1 MCRRRS
7 RTFSCKVE
15 GGNQVEFSALCP
27 LIFMV
32 HRPSPRVILAVV
44 AFGVFVAADDLTVV
58 STMLRQIIF
67 DLEIPLPDGL
77 GKAAWIV
84 NAYLI
89 AYVVVMPFV
98 GKLSDIVGR
107 RAVYVGS
114 MALFLAGSIWVPLAP
129 DLNSFIIGRVLTAL
143 GGGAMVPVALAV
155 VGDVYEPQKRATAM
169 GTLGAIDTA
178 GWVWGPLYGA
188 MLVRFLS
195 WRWQFYLNIP
205 LSILGMGLAWWALQ
219 DLPRP
224 QTRERIDWLG
234 TGTLT
239 VAILSLNIALLNSGD
254 VQSAGGFASLDNSPS
269 PVTWPFYLLALVAS
283 LFFFLWQ
290 RRLATAPHSAT
301 PPLIDLNLFRKRNF
315 NTAVLINFLVGS
327 ILIIAMVN
335 VPLII
340 NVLEIDVERAALTS
354 GYLLSGMTGA
364 MAVLA
369 YAGGRLT
376 ERFSYRPVTLVGLAL
391 CAVGFGLM
399 GTSWIV
405 RLPYAQMTWQL
416 VVLGAGFGF
425 VIAPVGTAVINA
437 APDNQRGIASSL
449 VIVVRLMGMSVGLSG
464 LTAWG
469 LRRFD
474 VLRTLIRLPDLP
486 FSDPIYQKA
495 IVDGLTEV
503 TVRVLTETFVV
514 TAVIAL
520 IALFISLRLQPDS

>member
-1 MCRRRS
+1 M
-7 RTFSCKVE
+7 TGK
-15 GGNQVEFSALCP
+15 
-27 LIFMV
+27 
-32 HRPSPRVILAVV
+32 PSPRIILAVV

-77 GKAAWIV
+77 DKAAWIV

-89 AYVVVMPFV
+89 GYVVVMPFV
-98 GKLSDIVGR
+98 GRLSDIVGR
-107 RAVYVGS
+107 RTVYVGS
-114 MALFLAGSIWVPLAP
+114 LALFLIGSVWVPLAP
-129 DLNSFIIGRVLTAL
+129 DLNSFIAGRVLTAL
-143 GGGAMVPVALAV
+143 GGGAMVPVAMAV
-155 VGDVYEPQKRATAM
+155 IGDVYAPQRRATAM

-188 MLVRFLS
+188 LLVRFLS

-205 LSILGMGLAWWALQ
+205 LSVAGMAAAWWALR

-224 QTRERIDWLG
+224 QTRQRIDWLG
-234 TGTLT
+234 TALLT
-239 VAILSLNIALLNSGD
+239 IALLALNIALLNGGD
-254 VQSAGGFASLDNSPS
+254 VGSAGGFASLDEEGDA
-269 PVTWPFYLLALVAS
+269 VTWPFYLLALVAFIVFIFIQS
-283 LFFFLWQ
+283 
-290 RRLATAPHSAT
+290 RLTKGVSRIRYHVSRFWTA

-315 NTAVLINFLVGS
+315 NTAVLINFLVGG

-340 NVLEIDVERAALTS
+340 NVLAVDVARAALIS

-364 MAVLA
+364 MALLA
-369 YAGGRLT
+369 YIGGRLT
-376 ERFSYRPVTLVGLAL
+376 ERLSYRPVTLVGLAL

-399 GTSWIV
+399 GWSWRV
-405 RLPYAQMTWQL
+405 GLPYGQMAWQL
-416 VVLGAGFGF
+416 VVLGAGFGL
-425 VIAPVGTAVINA
+425 VIAPVGTAVINT

-469 LRRFD
+469 LRRFE
-474 VLRTLIRLPDLP
+474 VLRTQIILPDLP
-486 FSDPIYQKA
+486 FSDPVYQKA

-503 TVRVLTETFVV
+503 TVRVLTETFWV

-520 IALFISLRLQPDS
+520 IALLISLRLRPG

>member
-1 MCRRRS
+1 M
-7 RTFSCKVE
+7 
-15 GGNQVEFSALCP
+15 
-27 LIFMV
+27 
-32 HRPSPRVILAVV
+32 ILAVV

-67 DLEIPLPDGL
+67 DLEIPLPDEL
-77 GKAAWIV
+77 DKAAWIV

-98 GKLSDIVGR
+98 GRLSDIIGR
-107 RAVYVGS
+107 RVVYVGS
-114 MALFLAGSIWVPLAP
+114 LVLFLAGSIWVPLAP
-129 DLNSFIIGRVLTAL
+129 DLNSFIAGRVLTAL
-143 GGGAMVPVALAV
+143 GGGAMVPVAMAV
-155 VGDVYEPQKRATAM
+155 IGDVYEPRRRATAM

-188 MLVRFLS
+188 LLVRFLS

-205 LSILGMGLAWWALQ
+205 LSIIGMGLAWWALR
-219 DLPRP
+219 DLPRS

-239 VAILSLNIALLNSGD
+239 VSLLALNVALLNSGD
-254 VQSAGGFASLDNSPS
+254 VQSAGGFASLNNDSSPT
-269 PVTWPFYLLALVAS
+269 TWPLYLLAVAAFIAFVFIQLRITPHVS
-283 LFFFLWQ
+283 RFL
-290 RRLATAPHSAT
+290 TA
-301 PPLIDLNLFRKRNF
+301 PPLIDLTLFRKRNF
-315 NTAVLINFLVGS
+315 NTAVLINFLVGG

-335 VPLII
+335 VPLVI
-340 NVLEIDVERAALTS
+340 NVLEVDVERAALTS

-376 ERFSYRPVTLVGLAL
+376 ERFSYRPVTLAGLAL
-391 CAVGFGLM
+391 CAAGFGLM
-399 GTSWIV
+399 GTRWV
-405 RLPYAQMTWQL
+405 VGLPYAQMAWQL
-416 VVLGAGFGF
+416 LILGAGFGL

-437 APDNQRGIASSL
+437 APDNQRGVASSL

-474 VLRTLIRLPDLP
+474 VLRTQIILPDLP
-486 FSDPIYQKA
+486 FSDPVYQQA
-495 IVDGLTEV
+495 IVDGLTQV

-520 IALFISLRLQPDS
+520 IALFTSLSLRPDEI